1 MIGIFSSRYG
11 DGDDA
16 LPILD
21 VAYRCGLAGGEM
33 EISEESSEARWFTLD
48 DFPRPAFEGE
58 RLALA
63 LLRGDS

>member
-16 LPILD
+16 QPIFD
-21 VAYRCGLAGGEM
+21 VAYRCRLAGGEM
-33 EISEESSEARWFTLD
+33 EVSDESSEARWFTLD

-58 RLALA
+58 RQALA
-63 LLRGDS
+63 LLRGES